1 MVVQAARLAQ
11 TDKKSIVNKGE
22 HLLPLCFLFAS
33 YYCLTLACYGVAMAC
48 FTDMRRTVL
57 RIFLLLLCCSAA
69 VASGYVQFSP
79 GLLRQIA
86 ARWGSDAPERLIDWR
101 DELAKRIDRQRGV
114 VPSAAQI
121 LVYLDDFNGYW
132 NDVRYYQDI
141 RHWHVMDYWAT
152 PVETLASE
160 GADCEDYAIG
170 KYFSL
175 KALGVPVQNLRITYV
190 RALRWNQA
198 HMVLA
203 YYPTVDADPYILDNL
218 HRNVELASERTDLV
232 PVYSFNDED
241 LWVAGA
247 TEAGGKS
254 SQIRLWRGLQDKM
267 DKERIM

>member
-1 MVVQAARLAQ
+1 M
-11 TDKKSIVNKGE
+11 
-22 HLLPLCFLFAS
+22 
-33 YYCLTLACYGVAMAC
+33 
-48 FTDMRRTVL
+48 MRRGWWAF
-57 RIFLLLLCCSAA
+57 FLLVVCSAVLASEA
-69 VASGYVQFSP
+69 VTFAP
-79 GLLRQIA
+79 GLLRHIA

-141 RHWHVMDYWAT
+141 RHWHLMDYWAT

-160 GADCEDYAIG
+160 GADCEDYAIA

-218 HRNVELASERTDLV
+218 SRSVERASERDDLV

-241 LWVAGA
+241 LWAAGA
-247 TEAGGKS
+247 VAAGGKS
-254 SQIRLWRGLQDKM
+254 SQIRLWRVLLDKM
-267 DKERIM
+267 QREREM